1 MQIHAEEELQG
12 DRDDDGQHKHH
23 GCHSQ
28 PAQAIARLDALAVA
42 FDVLREL
49 SPVFFALGASEGLK
63 ALQPLFFAEPE
74 KAAVTAHDSA
84 VEDAAGELGVGVF
97 FERAQLARGH
107 LGGLRDG
114 LERDVALEAL
124 LL

>member
-1 MQIHAEEELQG
+1 MQIHTEEELQD
-12 DRDDDGQHKHH
+12 DRNGDGQHKHH
-23 GCHSQ
+23 GYHSQ

-42 FDVLREL
+42 LDVLREL

-63 ALQPLFFAEPE
+63 ALQPFFFIETKE
-74 KAAVTAHDSA
+74 AAVTAHDSA
-84 VEDAAGELGVGVF
+84 VEDAAGKLGVGVF
-97 FERAQLARGH
+97 FERAQIARGH